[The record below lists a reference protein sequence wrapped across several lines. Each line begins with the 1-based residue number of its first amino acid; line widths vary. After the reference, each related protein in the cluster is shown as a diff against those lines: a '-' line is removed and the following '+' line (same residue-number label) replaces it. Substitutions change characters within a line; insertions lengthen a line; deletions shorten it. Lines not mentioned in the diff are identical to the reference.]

1 MKSRYLTDRYAP
13 LYTSLAVTLLSL
25 ALSSNAFGQQ
35 QRPDDTDYAKY
46 FSVRSELLSEHWDR
60 DVYVEAGVT
69 LPLDYD
75 PSEKLPICINVH
87 GFGGSYR
94 TPWRS
99 GQRLT
104 DNIRDNDYPRMI
116 YVFPMGQFEYGHHEF
131 ADSEFNGPW
140 GEAFV
145 TEFIPALEE
154 HFGAW
159 GAPEGRLLC
168 GHSSGGWSSLWL
180 QVAYPDFFGG
190 TWSTAPDPVDFRDFT
205 GINIYDWDNAYTD
218 PDGETIYLIR
228 RNGEWTTSYR
238 DFTQGEFSRREY
250 GGQIA
255 SFDAVFSP
263 VGSDGKYLPMFD
275 HETGIIN
282 HAVSTAWEKY
292 DISLILRRN
301 WETLG
306 PKLAGKLRI
315 YCGLW
320 DTFRLDGAVVLLKE
334 ELEKLGSDAEIVLV
348 ERRDH
353 GSLTRPHELWPDGLY
368 PMIHKEMLAKFRA
381 STGR

>member
-1 MKSRYLTDRYAP
+1 MSGLIGSKYRTF
-13 LYTSLAVTLLSL
+13 LLIPALLL
-25 ALSSNAFGQQ
+25 ALSSSAYGQQ
-35 QRPDDTDYAKY
+35 PRPEDTEFAKY
-46 FSVRSELLSEHWDR
+46 FSVRSELLSEHWGR
-60 DVYVEAGVT
+60 DIYIEAGIT
-69 LPLDYD
+69 LPPDYD
-75 PSEKLPICINVH
+75 PSERLPICINIH

-99 GQRLT
+99 GQRLAES
-104 DNIRDNDYPRMI
+104 IRDSDYPRMI
-116 YVFPMGQFEYGHHEF
+116 YVYPMGQFEYGHHEF

-154 HFGAW
+154 RFGAW
-159 GAPEGRLLC
+159 GAPEGRMLC

-180 QVAYPDFFGG
+180 QVTYPDFFGG

-205 GINIYDWDNAYTD
+205 GINIYEWENAYTD
-218 PDGETIYLIR
+218 PEGETIYLVR
-228 RNGEWTTSYR
+228 RDGEWNTSFR
-238 DFTQGEFSRREY
+238 DFTQREFSRRAF

-263 VGSDGKYLPMFD
+263 VGPDGNYLPMFD
-275 HETGIIN
+275 HETGEIDR
-282 HAVSTAWEKY
+282 AVARAWEKY

-301 WETLG
+301 WDTLG
-306 PKLAGKLRI
+306 PKLEGKLHI

-320 DTFRLDGAVVLLKE
+320 DTFRLEGAVILLKK

-348 ERRDH
+348 EKRNH
-353 GSLTRPHELWPDGLY
+353 GTLGRPHEELWPDGLY
-368 PMIHKEMLAKFRA
+368 PMIHRAMLAKFKEA
-381 STGR
+381 TGR